1 MRCVAAKEAFMDK
14 PEHLRP
20 LYADQTVV
28 LVAEDDV
35 MVRNIARIVLESEGY
50 FILSADHGEEA
61 LYISDKF
68 PGTIHLLLSDVRMPV
83 MDGLELKERIGS
95 RRPEMKI
102 ILMSGQTPSL
112 VEVPFLQKPFGPD
125 TLKKKVR
132 SVIKTPRLYPPSRTV
147 SE

>member
-1 MRCVAAKEAFMDK
+1 MDK
-14 PEHLRP
+14 TEHLRP

-28 LVAEDDV
+28 LLAEDDV
-35 MVRNIARIVLESEGY
+35 IVRNVARIVLESEGY
-50 FILSADHGEEA
+50 FILTAHHGEEA

-112 VEVPFLQKPFGPD
+112 DGVTLLQKPFGPD
-125 TLKKKVR
+125 TLKQNVR
-132 SVIKTPRLYPPSRTV
+132 SVIKTPKLYPRGVASYPNERRQCP
-147 SE
+147 